1 LCAKNSPY
9 QDNSALLMTWL
20 GIRINFFVKI
30 NPKCVRFRSIFDRYY
45 LSVFVLFSELTFF
58 CSSFPKSNPLVDH
71 NRTIREAQNL
81 FKKMKNTS
89 KTSLTV
95 ISTLSTIE
103 WNLMRAL
110 LSDVRY
116 LFAGFHKIIKWVLKR
131 ESKSMLL
138 AFF

>member
-9 QDNSALLMTWL
+9 QDNYALLMTWL